1 MLKGFSTVIINE
13 AILPEKGASLGHA
26 ARDMGMLLMFG
37 AYERTER
44 HWRNLVESAGLRV
57 AGVFYD
63 PVPGN
68 GIIEAE
74 I

>member
-1 MLKGFSTVIINE
+1 MTKGYSKVIINE

-26 ARDMGMLLMFG
+26 ARDLGMLLMLG

-44 HWRNLVESAGLRV
+44 HWRELVESTGLKV
-57 AGVFYD
+57 VGVSYD